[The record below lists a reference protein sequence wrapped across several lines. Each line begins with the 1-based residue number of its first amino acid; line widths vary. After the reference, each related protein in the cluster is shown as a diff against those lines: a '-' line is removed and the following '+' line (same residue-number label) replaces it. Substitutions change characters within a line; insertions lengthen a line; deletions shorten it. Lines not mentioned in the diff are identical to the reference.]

1 MDDLQKPSLLS
12 GGKISRREVLKKG
25 LIGAAGLTVL
35 PTVIAACSTAATP
48 VPTAAPTAATATA
61 ATPTAATPT
70 AAPTAAGLTGTVTFG
85 SNYSDAVPKKALA
98 DIVTAFAKVQP
109 GITVTVNTV
118 DHGTF
123 QDQITSYLGGKPD
136 DVFTWF
142 SGFRMRF
149 FAAQGLATAIDDVW
163 TNLTPHFSDAF
174 KVGSTGD
181 DGHQYFV
188 PIYNYPWAVFYRP
201 SLWTKNGYTVPA
213 TIADLKTLCAQMQ
226 KDNLIPFAF
235 GDKDGWPAMGTF
247 DILDL
252 RLNGYQ
258 FHVDLM
264 AGKNKWTDPKVL
276 AVFNAWKDL
285 MPFHQTGAA
294 GRIWQD
300 AAQALVKKQ
309 AGMYLLGMFVSQQFA
324 AVDAATLADLDF
336 FPYPTF
342 GTASDAEMALDAP
355 IDGFMI
361 AAKSAAGSAGAD
373 QDNAKALIAYLGSG
387 DAEVIYVTADT
398 GNVAA
403 SKDASTAAYTPLQK
417 KAATL
422 IGGAQKI
429 TQFMDRDTRPDFA
442 GANGMQNFLLKFIG
456 NPSQDLNALLTQ
468 IQAFYDGLPPQ

>member
-1 MDDLQKPSLLS
+1 MDYQDKRAGMLS
-12 GGKISRREVLKKG
+12 GGQVTRREVLKKG

-35 PTVIAACSTAATP
+35 PAVIAACSTASSTATTGPVVTPPPAVVTPPATP
-48 VPTAAPTAATATA
+48 
-61 ATPTAATPT
+61 
-70 AAPTAAGLTGTVTFG
+70 AGLTGTVTFG

-98 DIVTAFAKVQP
+98 DIVAGFNKVQP
-109 GITVTVNTV
+109 GVTVKVNTV

-123 QDQITSYLGGKPD
+123 QYQITSYLGGKPD

-149 FAAQGLATAIDDVW
+149 FAAQGLALAIDDVW
-163 TNLTPHFSDAF
+163 TGLTPHFSDAF
-174 KVGSTGD
+174 KIGSTGD
-181 DGHQYFV
+181 DKHQYFV

-201 SLWTKNGYTVPA
+201 SLWKDKGYTVPK
-213 TIADLKTLCAQMQ
+213 TLDDLKTLSAKMQ
-226 KDNLIPFAF
+226 KDGIIPFAF
-235 GDKDGWPAMGTF
+235 GDNDGWPAIGTF
-247 DILDL
+247 YILNL
-252 RLNGYQ
+252 RINGYQ

-264 AGKNKWTDPKVL
+264 AGKQKWTDPKVL

-342 GTASDAEMALDAP
+342 GTSFDAEMALDAP

-361 AAKSAAGSAGAD
+361 AQKSAAGTAGPE
-373 QDNAKALIAYLGSG
+373 QDAAKAFIAYLGSG
-387 DAEVIYVTADT
+387 EAEVIYVTADT

-403 SKDASTAAYTPLQK
+403 SKDASIAAYSPLQK
-417 KAATL
+417 KAAEL
-422 IGGAQKI
+422 IGNAQKI
-429 TQFMDRDTRPDFA
+429 TQFLDRDTRPDFA

-456 NPSQDLNALLTQ
+456 NPAQDLAALTKQ
-468 IQAFYDGLPPQ
+468 IQAFWDGLPPK